1 MIADAQVDRP
11 VSSRSPSPNDMDN
24 DNCLNS
30 LGVPPLACQG
40 KEGILHFA
48 FGGKETRISI
58 TLGGAD
64 VVHSAMQ
71 NIASIGPRYTE
82 KLGDKSFINT

>member
-48 FGGKETRISI
+48 LLRGQQLWPFPNQLWRSSGKRLENS
-58 TLGGAD
+58 
-64 VVHSAMQ
+64 V
-71 NIASIGPRYTE
+71 
-82 KLGDKSFINT
+82 